1 MKLVLA
7 SILVVLASPV
17 YAQEKELNETKM
29 GSLRHEGNAMFNDS
43 KVDDPSEYR
52 GGAPATQRSL
62 VKISGDVVEG
72 SRREEV
78 VLIQLKQTGDGV
90 PDHQRGGEFYLGL
103 KIPGTAT
110 TDEAMFDALVAT
122 YRDGFH
128 FNLPIHAPNL
138 QDKAVT
144 TPFIQSPNGRFRT
157 YIQDDGNLVTYEV
170 MQPGNWLRPVWS
182 SATGTIPDRPAPD
195 LDDEKVREETPTSI
209 E

>member
-7 SILVVLASPV
+7 SMLVVLASPL
-17 YAQEKELNETKM
+17 YAQEKELNETNM
-29 GSLRHEGNAMFNDS
+29 GSLRHEGNAMLNDS

-72 SRREEV
+72 GRREEV
-78 VLIQLKQTGDGV
+78 VLIQLKQTGEGV
-90 PDHQRGGEFYLGL
+90 PDRQRGGEFYLGL

-144 TPFIQSPNGRFRT
+144 SSFIQSPNGRFRT
-157 YIQDDGNLVTYEV
+157 YIQDDGNLATYEV

-182 SATGTIPDRPAPD
+182 STTGAVAQSTTPSDVD
-195 LDDEKVREETPTSI
+195 HQESREETTSV

>member
-7 SILVVLASPV
+7 SMLVVLASPL
-17 YAQEKELNETKM
+17 YAQEKELNETNM
-29 GSLRHEGNAMFNDS
+29 GTLRHEGNAMLNDS

-128 FNLPIHAPNL
+128 FNLPIYAPNL

-144 TPFIQSPNGRFRT
+144 TSFIQSPNGRFRT

-170 MQPGNWLRPVWS
+170 MQSGNWLRPVWS
-182 SATGTIPDRPAPD
+182 SATGAIPQSPTPD
-195 LDDEKVREETPTSI
+195 LDDEEQREEMPGSV

>member
-7 SILVVLASPV
+7 SIVVLLATSV
-17 YAQEKELNETKM
+17 YAQEKELNDTSM
-29 GSLRHEGNAMFNDS
+29 GTLRHDGNAMLNDS

-72 SRREEV
+72 SHREEV
-78 VLIQLKQTGDGV
+78 VLIQLKQTGDR
-90 PDHQRGGEFYLGL
+90 QRGGEFYLGL
-103 KIPGTAT
+103 KIPGTGT

-128 FNLPIHAPNL
+128 FNLPIYAPNL
-138 QDKAVT
+138 PDAGV
-144 TPFIQSPNGRFRT
+144 PPSFVQSPNGRFRT

-182 SATGTIPDRPAPD
+182 SMTGAGGIPQDSELNHAD
-195 LDDEKVREETPTSI
+195 QGDE
-209 E
+209 

>member
-7 SILVVLASPV
+7 SMLVVLASPL
-17 YAQEKELNETKM
+17 YAQEKELNETNM
-29 GSLRHEGNAMFNDS
+29 GRLRHEGNAMFNDS

-122 YRDGFH
+122 YQDGFH
-128 FNLPIHAPNL
+128 FNLPIYAPNL
-138 QDKAVT
+138 QDKAT
-144 TPFIQSPNGRFRT
+144 TTSFIQSPNGRFRT

-170 MQPGNWLRPVWS
+170 MQPGNWLRPAWS
-182 SATGTIPDRPAPD
+182 SATGAIPPSPRPD
-195 LDDEKVREETPTSI
+195 LYDKEQHEETTRSV

>member
-7 SILVVLASPV
+7 SIVVLLASPV
-17 YAQEKELNETKM
+17 YAQERELNETSM
-29 GSLRHEGNAMFNDS
+29 GRLRHDGNAMLNDS

-72 SRREEV
+72 SHREEV
-78 VLIQLKQTGDGV
+78 VLIQLKQTSDR
-90 PDHQRGGEFYLGL
+90 QRGGEFYLGL
-103 KIPGTAT
+103 KIPGTGT

-128 FNLPIHAPNL
+128 FNLPIYAPNL
-138 QDKAVT
+138 PDTAVT
-144 TPFIQSPNGRFRT
+144 PSFIQSPNGRFRT
-157 YIQDDGNLVTYEV
+157 YIQDDGDLVTYEV

-182 SATGTIPDRPAPD
+182 SMSGATAHSSGLATDQG
-195 LDDEKVREETPTSI
+195 DE
-209 E
+209 

>member
-7 SILVVLASPV
+7 LILVLLASPLH
-17 YAQEKELNETKM
+17 AQEKELNETSM
-29 GSLRHEGNAMFNDS
+29 GSLRHEGNAMLNDS

-62 VKISGDVVEG
+62 MKISGDVVEG

-78 VLIQLKQTGDGV
+78 VLIQLKQTGEGV

-103 KIPGTAT
+103 KIPGTST

-128 FNLPIHAPNL
+128 FHLPIHAPNL
-138 QDKAVT
+138 QDKVVVT
-144 TPFIQSPNGRFRT
+144 SFIQSPNGRFRT

-170 MQPGNWLRPVWS
+170 KQPGNWLRPVWS
-182 SATGTIPDRPAPD
+182 SMTGAIPQTPVF
-195 LDDEKVREETPTSI
+195 DDEDHRDETTGSV